1 MNPEELK
8 VKKIGVL
15 MGGLSGER
23 EISLRSGR
31 NCLRAL
37 QAQGYHAVSIDA
49 VRDVGQVLDEEQRE
63 ILADWMEEQRNCEIN
78 FSHAPACPC
87 CSGQFNSSLVPA
99 QKRT

>member
-1 MNPEELK
+1 MNSEELK

-37 QAQGYHAVSIDA
+37 QAKGYHAVSIDA
-49 VRDVGQVLDEEQRE
+49 VRDVGQLLDEEQIEVAFLSPSMGATVKTAPSRVC
-63 ILADWMEEQRNCEIN
+63 WRSWVSPTQV
-78 FSHAPACPC
+78 PACWHR
-87 CSGQFNSSLVPA
+87 LW
-99 QKRT
+99 R